1 MNVFNTFD
9 TVQVIQVLGF
19 VLSLLASI
27 MLFGHRLGAWVKT
40 SFDFTPIHFLIG
52 MLLSLGVTVVLIN
65 WQIEAQ
71 PSYVVSSEIFIDETI
86 QIPATVQLPKKKV
99 PPPPPPASKTA
110 LPKLK
115 KPIEYRP
122 VDQVVTSAPTVTDQ
136 EDVATPAIDTVMYS
150 EPAPRVSPPV
160 VENDPNE
167 IIKVPDQMPRFPG
180 CELLDVDLKEKS
192 VCATQHL
199 LDYLYRE
206 IDYPALARANGI
218 EGMAVV
224 QFVVEPDGSISEI
237 KLLRDPGAG
246 CGKAAVRVVKQM
258 NKMGEKWTP
267 GRQRGR
273 PVRVLY
279 TLPVKF
285 KLK

>member
-1 MNVFNTFD
+1 
-9 TVQVIQVLGF
+9 
-19 VLSLLASI
+19 
-27 MLFGHRLGAWVKT
+27 
-40 SFDFTPIHFLIG
+40 
-52 MLLSLGVTVVLIN
+52 MLLH
-65 WQIEAQ
+65 
-71 PSYVVSSEIFIDETI
+71 
-86 QIPATVQLPKKKV
+86 
-99 PPPPPPASKTA
+99 
-110 LPKLK
+110 
-115 KPIEYRP
+115 
-122 VDQVVTSAPTVTDQ
+122 
-136 EDVATPAIDTVMYS
+136 
-150 EPAPRVSPPV
+150 
-160 VENDPNE
+160 DPNE